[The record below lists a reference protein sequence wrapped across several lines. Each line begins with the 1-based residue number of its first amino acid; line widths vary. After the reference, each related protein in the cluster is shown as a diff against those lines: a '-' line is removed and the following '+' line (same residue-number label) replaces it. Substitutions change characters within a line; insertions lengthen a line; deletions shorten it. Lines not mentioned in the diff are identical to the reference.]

1 MLERRWSS
9 QWWKTWRSEMRMRG
23 GRCGRAGNIP
33 AVAELC
39 ADLLK
44 LVIPHVLDAED
55 EAVLV
60 LIGGFAD
67 VGVEF
72 RGEHFALLLD
82 LGQVHHARTL

>member
-1 MLERRWSS
+1 VLEVNRD
-9 QWWKTWRSEMRMRG
+9 
-23 GRCGRAGNIP
+23 IP
-33 AVAELC
+33 AVAELG

-72 RGEHFALLLD
+72 RGEDFALLLD
-82 LGQVHHARTL
+82 LGEVHHARTL